1 MKSTDIVIIGA
12 GIAGASL
19 AWQLSAERSVV
30 LLEAEDLPG
39 RHATGRSA
47 AIFIASYGNPVI
59 RGLTRAGREFFLA
72 PPAGF
77 TSVPLCH
84 PRACMYVAS
93 APHVPNLRELAA
105 EADIACAI
113 RGLSAA
119 EARAAVPILD
129 RDWVAD
135 GLLDESGFDIDVA
148 ALHQGYL
155 TRARQAGVELVT
167 GVGQTTIARRSGQ
180 WIVRSAI
187 GEFAAPVL
195 VNGAGAWGDR
205 VAAQAEV
212 AAVGLQPKRR
222 TAVTL
227 PAPAGHAIDSWP
239 MVVDA
244 GWEFYFKPDAGTL
257 LLSPANE
264 DPEEPGDTFAD
275 DLDVAIAVDRFENAT
290 TVEVTRVLSRWAGQR
305 TFAPDHTPVVG
316 FDALAPEGFFWLV
329 GQGGYGIQTAPALSR
344 VAAALVLGK
353 EIPADIAQEG
363 VAAAM
368 LSPNRASLRK
378 GHPGSEQG
386 FPGPA

>member
-1 MKSTDIVIIGA
+1 MKSTDIVIVGA

-59 RGLTRAGREFFLA
+59 RALTRAGRAFFLT
-72 PPAGF
+72 PPTGF
-77 TSVPLCH
+77 SNVPLCH

-105 EADIACAI
+105 EADIADATREI
-113 RGLSAA
+113 NAA
-119 EARAAVPILD
+119 EACEAVPILD
-129 RDWVAD
+129 PDWAAG

-148 ALHQGYL
+148 ALYQGYL
-155 TRARQAGVELVT
+155 TGARQAGVELVT
-167 GVGQTTIARRSGQ
+167 GVGQTTFARRSGR
-180 WIVRSAI
+180 WIVQSAL

-195 VNGAGAWGDR
+195 VNAAGAWGDR
-205 VAAQAEV
+205 VASQAQIAT
-212 AAVGLQPKRR
+212 VGLQPKRR

-264 DPEEPGDTFAD
+264 DPEEPGDTFPD

-316 FDALAPEGFFWLV
+316 FDARAPEGFFWLV
-329 GQGGYGIQTAPALSR
+329 GQGGYGIQTAPGLSR
-344 VAAALVLGK
+344 VAAALVLGR
-353 EIPADIAQEG
+353 EIPADIAQQG
-363 VAAAM
+363 VSASM
-368 LSPNRASLRK
+368 LSADRASLRR
-378 GHPGSEQG
+378 S
-386 FPGPA
+386 